1 MIPALL
7 CNFSHVHDFGTF
19 VVQQSRGTFLFK
31 GPWFFGMDFL
41 LISDPMNVHYVL
53 SKNFSNYP
61 KGPEFREIFEPLGDG
76 IFNSDSES
84 WSIQRRIFHSL
95 LVKNKRFDLAV
106 EITLKQKILN
116 GLFPLLENVSQVDIQ
131 DVFQR
136 FTFDN
141 ICQLVLGFDPNS
153 LSIEFP
159 QIAYQKAFDVIEE
172 REQVGQSRKDQM
184 EGEAFDL
191 LTYFLV
197 EDNDLAKV
205 AAESGILTKSN
216 KFLRDMAFNLL
227 VAGRDTIGAG
237 LVWLFWLVGT
247 HPFVEQKILEE
258 IKANLGAK
266 TTEKWRVFSI
276 EEGRKLVYLHAV
288 ICEVLRLMEEIWGK
302 DCLEFKPERWISEGG
317 RIKHVPS
324 YKFVAFNAG
333 PRSCIAG
340 RDTIGAGLVW
350 LFWVVGTHAFVEKKI
365 LEEIK
370 ANLRAKAGE
379 KWRVFCIEEVGK
391 LVYLHAV
398 ICEVLRLYP
407 PLPFEHKVSI
417 EKDIFPS
424 GHNVPRNMRILLSFY
439 SMGRMEEI
447 WGKDCLE
454 FKPRVVDF
462 RGRKNQT
469 CGLFQVHS
477 IQCRTQELYGKD
489 LSFLQM
495 KTDAASVIWNYSL
508 QVVENHPVSQS
519 VSVILY
525 MKKGLKVRVLKRFAT

>member
-1 MIPALL
+1 MNMFGSTLIIAAFLSIVFILLLLWLSRWNRRSSYVSIDWPVFGMIPGLL
-7 CNFSHVHDFGTF
+7 CNLSHIHDFATF
-19 VVQQSRGTFLFK
+19 ILQQNKGTFLFK

-53 SKNFSNYP
+53 SKNFPNYP

-76 IFNSDSES
+76 IFNSDSDS

-106 EITLKQKILN
+106 EITLRQKILN
-116 GLFPLLENVSQVDIQ
+116 GLFPLLENVSQVDMQ

-141 ICQLVLGFDPNS
+141 ICRLVLGFDPNS

-159 QIAYQKAFDVIEE
+159 EIAYQKAFDDIEE
-172 REQVGQSRKDQM
+172 IIIYRHALPASIWKLQRWLQIGNEKKFKKSWKIFDDFLEQCIIRKREQVGQSCKDQM
-184 EGEAFDL
+184 EGEGFDL
-191 LTYFLV
+191 LTYFLA
-197 EDNDLAKV
+197 EDNDFAKV
-205 AAESGILTKSN
+205 AAESGILIKSN

-266 TTEKWRVFSI
+266 TSEKWRVFSI

-288 ICEVLRLMEEIWGK
+288 ICEVLRLYPPAPFEHKVAIEEDIFPSGHNVPRNMRILFSFYAMGRMEEIWGK

-333 PRSCIAG
+333 PRSCI
-340 RDTIGAGLVW
+340 
-350 LFWVVGTHAFVEKKI
+350 
-365 LEEIK
+365 
-370 ANLRAKAGE
+370 
-379 KWRVFCIEEVGK
+379 GK
-391 LVYLHAV
+391 
-398 ICEVLRLYP
+398 
-407 PLPFEHKVSI
+407 
-417 EKDIFPS
+417 
-424 GHNVPRNMRILLSFY
+424 
-439 SMGRMEEI
+439 
-447 WGKDCLE
+447 
-454 FKPRVVDF
+454 
-462 RGRKNQT
+462 
-469 CGLFQVHS
+469 
-477 IQCRTQELYGKD
+477 ELA
-489 LSFLQM
+489 FLQM
-495 KTDAASVIWNYSL
+495 KAIAASVIWNYSL
-508 QVVENHPVSQS
+508 QVVENHS
-519 VSVILY
+519 VSPNVSVLLY
-525 MKKGLKVRVLKRFAT
+525 TKRGLKVRVLKRFAP